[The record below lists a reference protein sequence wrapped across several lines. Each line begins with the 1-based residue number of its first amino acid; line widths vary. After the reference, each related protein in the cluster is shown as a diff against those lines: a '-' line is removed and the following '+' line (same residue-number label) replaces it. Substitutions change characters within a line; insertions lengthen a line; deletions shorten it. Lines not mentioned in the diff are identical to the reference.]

1 MRRHQLNSKP
11 FGSEHLEAII
21 EAIIEAITEVM
32 NALGPQPERRRRSP
46 SASCECQEP
55 SDGGRRR

>member
-11 FGSEHLEAII
+11 FGSEHL